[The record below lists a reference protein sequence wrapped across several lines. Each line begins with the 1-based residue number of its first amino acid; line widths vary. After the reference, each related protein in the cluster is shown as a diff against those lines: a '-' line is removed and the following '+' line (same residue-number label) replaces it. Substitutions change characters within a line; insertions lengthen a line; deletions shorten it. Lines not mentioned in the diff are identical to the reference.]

1 MLQLRQLLSQH
12 WSLKNLVMKKEV
24 IVLNCGSSSVKFA
37 IIDAQNGEAGLS
49 GIAESLGN
57 KNASLSYTLEGHKEK
72 VALSE
77 NASHS
82 EALNAI
88 QTIISRTGVKP
99 IAIGHRVVHGG
110 EKFTQAALVDDSVLK
125 AIEDYASMAPL
136 HNMAN
141 LKGIVTAQKAYPDL
155 PHVAVFDTAFFQTL
169 PKKAYIYALPMSL
182 YREHGIRR
190 YGFHGTSHKFILDS
204 MAEILNR
211 RVEDTSIISAH
222 LGNGCSVSAIEKG
235 RAVDTSLGFI
245 PLEGLVMGTRC
256 GDIDPSLPGTLQK
269 KLGKT
274 ADEISD
280 LLNKQSG
287 LLGISE
293 LSNDCRTLE
302 EAAQQGHE
310 GALLAIEIFC
320 YRLAKYIAGYM
331 VAVPSLNA
339 IVFTGGIGEN
349 SSLIRQTTLSYF
361 SHFGITLDE
370 QKNDA
375 ARFGQSGQITAA
387 NSTTPVYVVPTN
399 EEWVIASEA
408 ATFA

>member
-1 MLQLRQLLSQH
+1 
-12 WSLKNLVMKKEV
+12 MKKDV

-37 IIDAQNGEAGLS
+37 IINAETGEAGLS

-57 KNASLSYTLEGHKEK
+57 QDASLSYKIDGKKNTLALPEKAGHT
-72 VALSE
+72 
-77 NASHS
+77 

-88 QTIISRTGVKP
+88 QSVIAQTGVVP

-110 EKFTQAALVDDSVLK
+110 EKFKQAALVDETVLA
-125 AIEDYASMAPL
+125 AIEEYASMAPL

-141 LKGIVTAQKAYPDL
+141 LKGITTAQEAYPNL
-155 PHVAVFDTAFFQTL
+155 PHVAVFDTSFFQTM
-169 PKKAYIYALPMSL
+169 PKKAFVYALPMAL
-182 YREHGIRR
+182 YKEHGIRR

-204 MAEILNR
+204 TAAQLNKS
-211 RVEDTSIISAH
+211 VEDTSIISAH

-235 RAVDTSLGFI
+235 QAVDTSLGFT

-256 GDIDPSLPGTLQK
+256 GDLDPSLPGTLQQ

-274 ADEISD
+274 AEEIND

-302 EAAQQGHE
+302 EAALNGHE

-320 YRLAKYIAGYM
+320 YRLAKYISGYM
-331 VAVPSLNA
+331 IAVPTLDA

-349 SSLIRQTTLSYF
+349 SSLIRETTMGYF
-361 SHFGITLDE
+361 KHFGVAIDE
-370 QKNDA
+370 QRNLD
-375 ARFGQSGQITAA
+375 ARFGNAGEISAPSS
-387 NSTTPVYVVPTN
+387 STKVLVVPTN
-399 EEWVIASEA
+399 EEWVIAA
-408 ATFA
+408 QTAQFA

>member
-1 MLQLRQLLSQH
+1 MILFILSTDVCFLEVNVKSIRETFGVGTLIAVPS
-12 WSLKNLVMKKEV
+12 SLSFK
-24 IVLNCGSSSVKFA
+24 LN
-37 IIDAQNGEAGLS
+37 
-49 GIAESLGN
+49 GN
-57 KNASLSYTLEGHKEK
+57 KEKRALPVKAGHT
-72 VALSE
+72 
-77 NASHS
+77 

-88 QTIISRTGVKP
+88 SEVIASTGVQP

-110 EKFTQAALVDDSVLK
+110 EKFKQAALVDESVLK

-141 LKGIVTAQKAYPDL
+141 LKGIITAQEAYPDL
-155 PHVAVFDTAFFQTL
+155 PHVAVFDTSFFQTL
-169 PKKAYIYALPMSL
+169 PKKAFIYALPMSL

-204 MAEILNR
+204 MAKILEKP
-211 RVEDTSIISAH
+211 VSQTSIISAH

-235 RAVDTSLGFI
+235 QAVDTSLGFI

-256 GDIDPSLPGTLQK
+256 GDLDPSLPGTLQK

-274 ADEISD
+274 VDEISD

-302 EAAQQGHE
+302 DAAGEGHE

-331 VAVPSLNA
+331 VSVPTLDAIVYLNTTLPPSLKMRGA
-339 IVFTGGIGEN
+339 VALVKSEELVAGEWMPGRR
-349 SSLIRQTTLSYF
+349 L
-361 SHFGITLDE
+361 FGIVTKL
-370 QKNDA
+370 NDSQQVSNILSRGRNLEA
-375 ARFGQSGQITAA
+375 CKQEIDRFL
-387 NSTTPVYVVPTN
+387 
-399 EEWVIASEA
+399 A
-408 ATFA
+408 ATD

>member
-1 MLQLRQLLSQH
+1 
-12 WSLKNLVMKKEV
+12 MKKDV

-37 IIDAQNGEAGLS
+37 IINAETGEAGLS

-57 KNASLSYTLEGHKEK
+57 QDASLSYKIDGKKNTLALPEKAGHT
-72 VALSE
+72 
-77 NASHS
+77 

-88 QTIISRTGVKP
+88 QSVIAQTGVVP

-110 EKFTQAALVDDSVLK
+110 EKFKQAALVDETVLA
-125 AIEDYASMAPL
+125 AIEEYASMAPL

-141 LKGIVTAQKAYPDL
+141 LKGITTAQEAYPNL
-155 PHVAVFDTAFFQTL
+155 PHVAVFDTSFFQTM
-169 PKKAYIYALPMSL
+169 PKKAFVYALPMPL
-182 YREHGIRR
+182 YKEHGIRR

-204 MAEILNR
+204 TAAQLNKS
-211 RVEDTSIISAH
+211 VEDTSIISAH

-235 RAVDTSLGFI
+235 QAVDTSLGFT

-256 GDIDPSLPGTLQK
+256 GDLDPSLPGTLQQ

-274 ADEISD
+274 AEEIND

-302 EAAQQGHE
+302 EAALNGHE

-320 YRLAKYIAGYM
+320 YRLAKYISGYM
-331 VAVPSLNA
+331 IAVPTLDA

-349 SSLIRQTTLSYF
+349 SSLIRETTMGYF
-361 SHFGITLDE
+361 KHFGVAIDE
-370 QKNDA
+370 QRNLD
-375 ARFGQSGQITAA
+375 ARFGNAGEISAPSS
-387 NSTTPVYVVPTN
+387 STKVLVVPTN
-399 EEWVIASEA
+399 EEWVIAA
-408 ATFA
+408 QTAQFA

>member
-1 MLQLRQLLSQH
+1 
-12 WSLKNLVMKKEV
+12 MKKDV

-37 IIDAQNGEAGLS
+37 IINAETGEAGLS

-57 KNASLSYTLEGHKEK
+57 QDASLSYKIDGKKNTLALPEKAGHT
-72 VALSE
+72 
-77 NASHS
+77 

-88 QTIISRTGVKP
+88 QSVIAQTDVVP

-110 EKFTQAALVDDSVLK
+110 EKFKQAALVDETVLA
-125 AIEDYASMAPL
+125 AIEEYASMAPL

-141 LKGIVTAQKAYPDL
+141 LKGITTAQEAYPNL
-155 PHVAVFDTAFFQTL
+155 PHVAVFDTSFFQTM
-169 PKKAYIYALPMSL
+169 PKKAFVYALPMAL
-182 YREHGIRR
+182 YKEHGIRR

-204 MAEILNR
+204 TAAQLNKS
-211 RVEDTSIISAH
+211 VEDTSIISAH

-235 RAVDTSLGFI
+235 QAVDTSLGFT

-256 GDIDPSLPGTLQK
+256 GDLDPSLPGTLQQ

-274 ADEISD
+274 AEEIND

-302 EAAQQGHE
+302 EAALNGHE

-320 YRLAKYIAGYM
+320 YRLAKYISGYM
-331 VAVPSLNA
+331 IAVPTLDA

-349 SSLIRQTTLSYF
+349 SSLIRETTMGYF
-361 SHFGITLDE
+361 KHFGVAIDE
-370 QKNDA
+370 QRNLD
-375 ARFGQSGQITAA
+375 ARFGNAGEISAPSS
-387 NSTTPVYVVPTN
+387 STKVLVVPTN
-399 EEWVIASEA
+399 EEWVIAAQA
-408 ATFA
+408 AQFA

>member
-1 MLQLRQLLSQH
+1 
-12 WSLKNLVMKKEV
+12 MKKDV

-37 IIDAQNGEAGLS
+37 IINAETGEAGLS

-57 KNASLSYTLEGHKEK
+57 QDASLSYKIDGKKNTLALPEKAGHT
-72 VALSE
+72 
-77 NASHS
+77 

-88 QTIISRTGVKP
+88 QSVIAQTGVVP

-110 EKFTQAALVDDSVLK
+110 EKFKQAALVDETVLA
-125 AIEDYASMAPL
+125 AIEEYASMAPL

-141 LKGIVTAQKAYPDL
+141 LKGITTAQEAYPNL
-155 PHVAVFDTAFFQTL
+155 PHVAVFDTSFFQTM
-169 PKKAYIYALPMSL
+169 PKKAFVYALPMAL
-182 YREHGIRR
+182 YKEHGIRR

-204 MAEILNR
+204 TAAQLNKS
-211 RVEDTSIISAH
+211 VEDTSIISAH

-235 RAVDTSLGFI
+235 QAVDTSLGFT

-256 GDIDPSLPGTLQK
+256 GDLDPSLPGTLQQ

-274 ADEISD
+274 ADEIND

-302 EAAQQGHE
+302 EAALNGHE

-320 YRLAKYIAGYM
+320 YRLAKYISGYM
-331 VAVPSLNA
+331 IAVPTLDA

-349 SSLIRQTTLSYF
+349 SSLIRETTMGYF
-361 SHFGITLDE
+361 KHFGVAIDE
-370 QKNDA
+370 QRNLD
-375 ARFGQSGQITAA
+375 ARFGNAGEISAPSS
-387 NSTTPVYVVPTN
+387 STKVLVVPTN
-399 EEWVIASEA
+399 EEWVIAA
-408 ATFA
+408 QTAQFA

>member
-1 MLQLRQLLSQH
+1 
-12 WSLKNLVMKKEV
+12 MKKDV

-37 IIDAQNGEAGLS
+37 IINAETGEAGLS

-57 KNASLSYTLEGHKEK
+57 QDASLSYKIDGKKNTLALPEKAGHT
-72 VALSE
+72 
-77 NASHS
+77 

-88 QTIISRTGVKP
+88 QSVIAQTDVVP

-110 EKFTQAALVDDSVLK
+110 EKFKQAALVDETVLA
-125 AIEDYASMAPL
+125 AIEEYASMAPL

-141 LKGIVTAQKAYPDL
+141 LKGITTAQEAYPNL
-155 PHVAVFDTAFFQTL
+155 PHVAVFDTSFFQTM
-169 PKKAYIYALPMSL
+169 PKKAFVYALPMAL
-182 YREHGIRR
+182 YKEHGIRR

-204 MAEILNR
+204 TAAQLNKS
-211 RVEDTSIISAH
+211 VEDTSIISAH

-235 RAVDTSLGFI
+235 QAVDTSLGFT

-256 GDIDPSLPGTLQK
+256 GDLDPSLPGTLQQK
-269 KLGKT
+269 HGKT
-274 ADEISD
+274 AEEIND

-302 EAAQQGHE
+302 EAALNGHE

-320 YRLAKYIAGYM
+320 YRLAKYISGYM
-331 VAVPSLNA
+331 IAVPTLDA

-349 SSLIRQTTLSYF
+349 SSLIRETTMGYF
-361 SHFGITLDE
+361 KHFGVAIDE
-370 QKNDA
+370 QKNLD
-375 ARFGQSGQITAA
+375 ARFGNAGEISAPSS
-387 NSTTPVYVVPTN
+387 STKVLVVPTN
-399 EEWVIASEA
+399 EEWVIAAQA
-408 ATFA
+408 AQFA

>member
-1 MLQLRQLLSQH
+1 
-12 WSLKNLVMKKEV
+12 MKKEV

-37 IIDAQNGEAGLS
+37 IIDADTGEAGLS
-49 GIAESLGN
+49 GIAEALGN
-57 KNASLSYTLEGHKEK
+57 SDASLSYKLNGKKEK
-72 VALSE
+72 RALPEKAGHTEALSAISE
-77 NASHS
+77 VIAS
-82 EALNAI
+82 
-88 QTIISRTGVKP
+88 TGVKP

-110 EKFTQAALVDDSVLK
+110 EKFKQAALVDDSVLE

-141 LKGIVTAQKAYPDL
+141 LKGIVTAQEAYPDL
-155 PHVAVFDTAFFQTL
+155 PHVVVFDTSFFQTL
-169 PKKAYIYALPMSL
+169 PQKAFIYALPMSL

-204 MAEILNR
+204 MAKILEKP
-211 RVEDTSIISAH
+211 VSDTSIISAH

-235 RAVDTSLGFI
+235 VAVDTSLGFI

-256 GDIDPSLPGTLQK
+256 GDLDPSLPGTLQK

-302 EAAQQGHE
+302 DAALEGHE

-331 VAVPSLNA
+331 VAVPTLDA

-349 SSLIRQTTLSYF
+349 SSLIRETTMGYF
-361 SHFGITLDE
+361 AHFGISLDE
-370 QKNDA
+370 QRNTN
-375 ARFGQSGQITAA
+375 ARFGQGGKITADTA
-387 NSTTPVYVVPTN
+387 STAVYVVPTN
-399 EEWVIASEA
+399 EEWVIAAEA

>member
-1 MLQLRQLLSQH
+1 MSR
-12 WSLKNLVMKKEV
+12 EV
-24 IVLNCGSSSVKFA
+24 FFFFL
-37 IIDAQNGEAGLS
+37 D
-49 GIAESLGN
+49 
-57 KNASLSYTLEGHKEK
+57 GHKEK

-88 QTIISRTGVKP
+88 QTIISSTGVKP

-110 EKFTQAALVDDSVLK
+110 EKFKQAALVDDSVLK

>member
-1 MLQLRQLLSQH
+1 
-12 WSLKNLVMKKEV
+12 MKKDV

-37 IIDAQNGEAGLS
+37 IINAETGEAGLS

-57 KNASLSYTLEGHKEK
+57 QDASLSYKIDGKKSKLALPEKAGHT
-72 VALSE
+72 
-77 NASHS
+77 

-88 QTIISRTGVKP
+88 QSVIAQTGVVP

-110 EKFTQAALVDDSVLK
+110 EKFKKAALVDETVLA
-125 AIEDYASMAPL
+125 AIEEYASMAPL

-141 LKGIVTAQKAYPDL
+141 LKGITTAQEAYPSL
-155 PHVAVFDTAFFQTL
+155 PHVAVFDTSFFQTM
-169 PKKAYIYALPMSL
+169 PKKAFVYALPMAL
-182 YREHGIRR
+182 YKEHGIRR

-204 MAEILNR
+204 TAAQLNKS
-211 RVEDTSIISAH
+211 VEDTSIISAH

-235 RAVDTSLGFI
+235 QAVDTSLGFT

-256 GDIDPSLPGTLQK
+256 GDLDPSLPGTLQQ

-274 ADEISD
+274 ADEIND

-302 EAAQQGHE
+302 EAALNGHE

-320 YRLAKYIAGYM
+320 YRLAKYISGYM
-331 VAVPSLNA
+331 IAVPTLDA

-349 SSLIRQTTLSYF
+349 SSLIRETTMGYF
-361 SHFGITLDE
+361 KHFGVAIDE
-370 QKNDA
+370 QKNLD
-375 ARFGQSGQITAA
+375 ARFGNAGEISAPSS
-387 NSTTPVYVVPTN
+387 STKVLVVPTN
-399 EEWVIASEA
+399 EEWVIAAQA
-408 ATFA
+408 AQFA